1 MKECKID
8 THMELELY
16 RKPVINFQGPKPG
29 DKQENCIF
37 SRLSLS
43 KLKVPY
49 LLHDYQITLLAPTN
63 HPRIE
68 CEKNQ
73 VNNTFESIL
82 DEDAPYSNVVKNITS
97 EETRDMFKAF
107 EMDFFVFL
115 YIIYSICSIRKSLKQ
130 HFFTNSEAATGGGV

>member
-1 MKECKID
+1 M
-8 THMELELY
+8 
-16 RKPVINFQGPKPG
+16 
-29 DKQENCIF
+29 
-37 SRLSLS
+37 
-43 KLKVPY
+43 PY

-130 HFFTNSEAATGGGV
+130 HFFTNSEAATGGGL